1 VSAVEIPAG
10 TFNREAMTQDRR
22 CRSCAWE
29 GKTGETSCPECGD
42 ILLVITYSIRTG
54 ERITPTQLEERI
66 NGLRKIAGA
75 EAKPMNGVLHIPLV
89 QAVCRLDHE
98 VLKAD
103 ALAKGIALFCPDC
116 FEPLVLDD
124 DIPF

>member
-54 ERITPTQLEERI
+54 ERITP
-66 NGLRKIAGA
+66 
-75 EAKPMNGVLHIPLV
+75 MNGVLHIPLV